1 MSCADELR
9 GLGEVRKAL
18 QSKGGDIIAISTEK
32 PERLKQNRESNKNL
46 PCVLASD
53 PDGSAA
59 TTLQLLHEGMG
70 KIGKKLFVPAN
81 ILLDDRGVVVW
92 THYARTVMDRP
103 DPAEVLNKVLAVGS
117 NAALLKK
124 R

>member
-1 MSCADELR
+1 MRA
-9 GLGEVRKAL
+9 
-18 QSKGGDIIAISTEK
+18 KGGEILAISTDK
-32 PERLKQNRESNKNL
+32 PERLQQNREANKNL

-53 PDGSAA
+53 PEGSAA
-59 TTLQLLHEGMG
+59 TQLQLLHESMG

-81 ILLDDRGVVVW
+81 ILIDEKGVVAW

-103 DPAEVLNKVLAVGS
+103 DPGEVLNVVLSVGS

-124 R
+124 K

>member
-1 MSCADELR
+1 
-9 GLGEVRKAL
+9 
-18 QSKGGDIIAISTEK
+18 
-32 PERLKQNRESNKNL
+32 
-46 PCVLASD
+46 
-53 PDGSAA
+53 
-59 TTLQLLHEGMG
+59 MG